1 MAKDK
6 SKYTDKNLS
15 KLYELEKQREKL
27 CEIATDSMKN
37 GKGLSSPEV
46 LEQGKI
52 LQKLINEQMLDEYI
66 KKENKKEKKKSNK

>member
-1 MAKDK
+1 MDK
-6 SKYTDKNLS
+6 NNTKYTDKNLS

-27 CEIATDSMKN
+27 CEIATDSIKK

-66 KKENKKEKKKSNK
+66 KKENKKENKKAKE